1 MIYEEKKLAKIVEEL
16 TIFFFGIGG
25 NDISSRIQESNDTAI
40 ITFTSNYDLALA
52 HKLDAME
59 DFLNREKNDSV
70 EDVYWELVGLGEPGE
85 TSQLLLIGMMVDKA
99 SVHINENY
107 VTIEL
112 EKAL

>member
-25 NDISSRIQESNDTAI
+25 NDISSRIQENNDTAI

>member
-25 NDISSRIQESNDTAI
+25 NDISSRIQEINDTAI

-99 SVHINENY
+99 SVHINEHY

>member
-1 MIYEEKKLAKIVEEL
+1 
-16 TIFFFGIGG
+16 
-25 NDISSRIQESNDTAI
+25 
-40 ITFTSNYDLALA
+40 
-52 HKLDAME
+52 ME

>member
-25 NDISSRIQESNDTAI
+25 NDISSRIQEINDTAI

>member
-25 NDISSRIQESNDTAI
+25 NDISSRIQEINDTAI

-112 EKAL
+112 EKVL